1 MSRSWEE
8 IKDGFYKVYEMSC
21 RPKNIQKVPS
31 WYIFD
36 ASKSV
41 NWNRKQVE
49 INNEKYR
56 EEINRLTEERNIELR
71 KVLDDTYEL
80 IQEEVGHGLSREKA
94 RVIWDFA
101 CDSPH
106 VDGIP
111 ETLDY
116 LSDLI
121 DLLKDVQE
129 DR

>member
-21 RPKNIQKVPS
+21 RPQNIRKVPS

-36 ASKSV
+36 ANKSV
-41 NWNRKQVE
+41 NWNREQVE
-49 INNEKYR
+49 INTKKYCEEVNRLR
-56 EEINRLTEERNIELR
+56 EEKNIEHG
-71 KVLDDTYEL
+71 KVLSDTYEL

-101 CDSPH
+101 CNNSH
-106 VDGIP
+106 IDGIP

-121 DLLKDVQE
+121 DLIKDVRG
-129 DR
+129 DK

>member
-8 IKDGFYKVYEMSC
+8 IKDEFYKVCEMSC
-21 RPKNIQKVPS
+21 RPQNIRKVPS

-36 ASKSV
+36 ANKSV
-41 NWNRKQVE
+41 NWNREQVE
-49 INNEKYR
+49 INNKKYR
-56 EEINRLTEERNIELR
+56 EEINHLTEERNIER
-71 KVLDDTYEL
+71 EKVLSHTYEL

-101 CDSPH
+101 CNNACI
-106 VDGIP
+106 DGIP

-121 DLLKDVQE
+121 DLIKDVRE
-129 DR
+129 DK